1 MASPLDVAMMH
12 EIIRPAT
19 LEDLDALVRLET
31 VFPGD
36 CISRKSFRHLLTRGH
51 AAIWV
56 YDGGQGVVG
65 NAVVLYRRRS
75 PSARVYSLV
84 VDPACQGRGIARALL
99 EAAEQAA
106 VARGCITMH
115 LEVRADNETAIRLYG
130 KAGYLQDGRV
140 NNYYDDGMAAQRL
153 RKSIAF
159 EINKPNPRA

>member
-1 MASPLDVAMMH
+1 MR
-12 EIIRPAT
+12 EIIRPAVP
-19 LEDLDALVRLET
+19 EDLDALVRLEM

-36 CISRKSFRHLLTRGH
+36 CISRKSFRHLLAHGH

-56 YDGGQGVVG
+56 CDGGQGIVG

-75 PSARVYSLV
+75 ASARIYSLV

-106 VARGCITMH
+106 AAKGCITMR
-115 LEVRADNETAIRLYG
+115 LEVRADNGAAIRLYR
-130 KAGYLQDGRV
+130 KTGYLPDGRV
-140 NNYYDDGMAAQRL
+140 DNYYDDGMAAQRL

-159 EINKPNPRA
+159 ADNSP

>member
-1 MASPLDVAMMH
+1 MRAT
-12 EIIRPAT
+12 IRPAVP
-19 LEDLDALVRLET
+19 EDLDALVRLET

-75 PSARVYSLV
+75 VSARVYSLV

-106 VARGCITMH
+106 AAKGCTTMR
-115 LEVRADNETAIRLYG
+115 LEVRADNEAAIRLYR
-130 KAGYLQDGRV
+130 KAGYLPDGRV
-140 NNYYDDGMAAQRL
+140 DNYYDDGMAAQRL
-153 RKSIAF
+153 RKSI
-159 EINKPNPRA
+159 

>member
-1 MASPLDVAMMH
+1 MMP
-12 EIIRPAT
+12 EIIRPAVP
-19 LEDLDALVRLET
+19 EDLDALARLET

-56 YDGGQGVVG
+56 YYEGQGVVG

-75 PSARVYSLV
+75 AGARVYSLV
-84 VDPACQGRGIARALL
+84 VDPAYQGRGIARALL

-106 VARGCITMH
+106 AAKGCITIH
-115 LEVRADNETAIRLYG
+115 LEVRADNEAAIRLYR
-130 KAGYLQDGRV
+130 KAGYLPDGRV
-140 NNYYDDGMAAQRL
+140 DNYYDDGMSAQRL

-159 EINKPNPRA
+159 GGNPP